1 MTQLDLSAMQSSA
14 EQVEALLS
22 LLANRHRLMVMCH
35 LMDGEKTAG
44 ELLERSSLS
53 QSALSQHLGKLRDN
67 QLVTTRRRGQ
77 NIHYSIAS
85 EEAQVLIETLCQLY
99 KPDN

>member
-1 MTQLDLSAMQSSA
+1 MTKLDLTAMQTSA
-14 EQVEALLS
+14 AQVEALLS

-35 LMDGEKTAG
+35 LMDGEKSVG
-44 ELLERSSLS
+44 ELLDLSTLS
-53 QSALSQHLGKLRDN
+53 QSALSQHLSKLRDHN
-67 QLVTTRRRGQ
+67 VVATQRRGQ

-99 KPDN
+99 KPDS